1 MRTDTRTSTRAGV
14 RPQAQPQVRKRP
26 RIVNITGLLFVAPSM
41 LVVVG
46 LLFYPVISS
55 VFFSFTNKHLLR
67 KDFTFIGIDN
77 FVAVLQNPQFWEAF
91 AISIRWTILSIL
103 GQLVIGFLA
112 ALALNRIR
120 HLTGLY
126 RTLLIVPWAFPTI
139 VIGFGWRWILNDV
152 YGFLPNLLTTLGL
165 TDSNVSFLSDPSA
178 VFLTA
183 LAVNIWFG
191 APLFMVNVLAALK
204 TVPREQFE
212 AATVDGANS
221 FQRFAFITMP
231 HVKRVIGLLVIL
243 RTIWVFNNFELLF
256 LLTGGGPAG
265 LTETLPIFA
274 YRTGWGLQQLGAA
287 STITVLLLIFLLAL
301 GTLAF
306 RLLSRWDRKDA

>member
-1 MRTDTRTSTRAGV
+1 MRTETRTSTRAGT
-14 RPQAQPQVRKRP
+14 RPQAQPRVRKRS
-26 RIVNITGLLFVAPSM
+26 RVVNVTGMLFVAPSM

-55 VFFSFTNKHLLR
+55 IIFSFTNKHLLR
-67 KDFTFIGIDN
+67 KDFDFIGIDN
-77 FVAVLQNPQFWEAF
+77 FVSVLQNPQFWAAF
-91 AISIRWTILSIL
+91 TISIRWTILSIL
-103 GQLVIGFLA
+103 GQLLIGFLA
-112 ALALNRIR
+112 AIALNRIR

-152 YGFLPNLLTTLGL
+152 YGFLPNLLSTLGL
-165 TDSNVSFLSDPSA
+165 TEANVSFLSNPST

-183 LAVNIWFG
+183 LVVNIWFG
-191 APLFMVNVLAALK
+191 APLFMVNILAALK

-212 AATVDGANS
+212 AATVDGANA
-221 FQRFAFITMP
+221 FQRFSYITMP

-301 GTLAF
+301 GALAF
-306 RLLSRWDRKDA
+306 RLLNRWDRKDA